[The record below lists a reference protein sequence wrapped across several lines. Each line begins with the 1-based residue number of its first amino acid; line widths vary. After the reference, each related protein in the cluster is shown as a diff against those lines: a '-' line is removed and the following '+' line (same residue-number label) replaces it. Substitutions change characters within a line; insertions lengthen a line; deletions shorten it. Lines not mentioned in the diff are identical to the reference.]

1 MEIEGNKNLLHCR
14 RRLSASTARALA
26 SGKEQAAVE
35 KYPSHGAAECSLW
48 PRIGKLPNRMGR
60 KSGARLTTHSG
71 GPSRLDGMDTPPGFG
86 HRTSFGLGRRSRWDL
101 LAAVPGALVAFAIVA
116 LIVPPRSGP
125 LALALVLEVHLFIVA
140 LAILTPIALLTRA
153 RVLGVALLVA
163 IIAGGVLF
171 GSEWVSLPGSAA
183 VRHDLSVMTW
193 NLQYGTRT
201 PGQTA
206 AELETVDVD
215 LIALQELEPQPS
227 AAVDRDPVIAAK
239 YPYRALVP
247 RELASGVAILSRY
260 PIEDVSSS
268 QDPACLELVVET
280 PQGPVRVIDAHPKHA
295 DISTLTPLR
304 LPIAYDPSDRDAAIA
319 TVRTRID
326 AAMDDG
332 ERLLVLGDY
341 NTASSEPE
349 YAVLTRGLRDT
360 QVQVGEGPGW
370 TWRPSRLTFLP
381 VAFLRI
387 DLQLTA
393 GPIFPT
399 STSVECSLP
408 GDHCRLFGDYEID
421 R

>member
-1 MEIEGNKNLLHCR
+1 MLGVTLL
-14 RRLSASTARALA
+14 
-26 SGKEQAAVE
+26 V
-35 KYPSHGAAECSLW
+35 
-48 PRIGKLPNRMGR
+48 
-60 KSGARLTTHSG
+60 
-71 GPSRLDGMDTPPGFG
+71 
-86 HRTSFGLGRRSRWDL
+86 
-101 LAAVPGALVAFAIVA
+101 ALVA
-116 LIVPPRSGP
+116 
-125 LALALVLEVHLFIVA
+125 
-140 LAILTPIALLTRA
+140 
-153 RVLGVALLVA
+153 
-163 IIAGGVLF
+163 GGALF
-171 GSEWVSLPGSAA
+171 GSEWVSLPGSGA
-183 VRHDLSVMTW
+183 VRHDLAVMTW

-201 PGQTA
+201 PDQTA

-227 AAVDRDPVIAAK
+227 AAVDRDPVIAAR
-239 YPYRALVP
+239 YPYRAMVP
-247 RELASGVAILSRY
+247 RELAAGVAILSRY

-268 QDPACLELVVET
+268 QDPACLELLVET

-295 DISTLTPLR
+295 DISTVTPLQ

-319 TVRTRID
+319 AVRTRID

-341 NTASSEPE
+341 NTASTEPE